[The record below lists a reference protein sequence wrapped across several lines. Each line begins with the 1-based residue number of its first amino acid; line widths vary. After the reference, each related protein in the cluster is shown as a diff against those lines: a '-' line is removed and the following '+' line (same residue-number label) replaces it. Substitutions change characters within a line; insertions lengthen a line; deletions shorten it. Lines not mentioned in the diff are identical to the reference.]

1 MTEFKL
7 VLGAKDG
14 KSYQKEIKSPHAD
27 ELLKK
32 KIGETVSGDS
42 IGFSGYEF
50 LVTGGSDKCGFPMR
64 KGIQAPRKKILIGGS
79 VGFDGKNRHGT
90 KQPGLIQ
97 RTTVCGEMITKIIH
111 QINMKV
117 MKEGA
122 EPLVAAEKKE

>member
-7 VLGAKDG
+7 VLGTKDG

-32 KIGETVSGDS
+32 RINETVSGDT
-42 IGFSGYEF
+42 IGFPGYEF
-50 LVTGGSDKCGFPMR
+50 VIKGGSDKCGFPMR
-64 KGIQAPRKKILIGGS
+64 KGVQAPRKRVLIGGS
-79 VGFDGKNRHGT
+79 VGFDGKNRHGK
-90 KQPGLIQ
+90 KQPGLVQ
-97 RTTVCGEMITKIIH
+97 RTTVCGEMVTKIIH

-122 EPLVAAEKKE
+122 EPLVAPEKKE

>member
-32 KIGETVSGDS
+32 KIGDSIVGDS

-79 VGFDGKNRHGT
+79 VGFDGKNRHG
-90 KQPGLIQ
+90 KNQPGLVQ
-97 RTTVCGEMITKIIH
+97 RTTVCGERVTKIIH
-111 QINMKV
+111 QINLKIT
-117 MKEGA
+117 KEGA
-122 EPLVAAEKKE
+122 EPFVAPEKKE

>member
-7 VLGAKDG
+7 VLGTKDG

-32 KIGETVSGDS
+32 RINDTVSGDT
-42 IGFSGYEF
+42 IGFPGYEF
-50 LVTGGSDKCGFPMR
+50 VIKGGSDKCGFPMR
-64 KGIQAPRKKILIGGS
+64 KGVQAPRKKILIGGS
-79 VGFDGKNRHGT
+79 VGFDGKNRHG
-90 KQPGLIQ
+90 KNQEGLVQ

-117 MKEGA
+117 IKEGA